1 MGLCCHC
8 CLKGKLSVLKDTAVQ
23 QAEAFSLCV
32 CAVVVVYPSKKHPV
46 SYSVYGH
53 ILGYE

>member
-32 CAVVVVYPSKKHPV
+32 CAVVVVYPNKKHPV